1 MGAEA
6 QSRALQTPLLSSLS
20 CYHHEGESP
29 QTKISGKLRLK
40 KKRFTIAHSPPAPT
54 NLKTP
59 TLSTENVFD
68 VAVICITSAHR
79 LKEVQVPSKG
89 CAGPSLLLG
98 MSRVLSPCVVQSPL
112 PPFLL
117 VPQLL
122 PWVLKSTLLL
132 RSASRQPFSSSP
144 SSQHPQVRKPVHS
157 SPLSSSSL

>member
-40 KKRFTIAHSPPAPT
+40 KKVHHCTHPSRPT
-54 NLKTP
+54 DLKTL
-59 TLSTENVFD
+59 TLSTENVFG
-68 VAVICITSAHR
+68 VAVICMTSAHR
-79 LKEVQVPSKG
+79 LKEVQVPAKG

-98 MSRVLSPCVVQSPL
+98 MSRVLSPCAVQSPL

-132 RSASRQPFSSSP
+132 RSASRQPLSSSP
-144 SSQHPQVRKPVHS
+144 SSQHPQVGKPVHS